1 MKNIILAIAVLL
13 VASCTEDTQ
22 LPEIDGLYTAQSLD
36 LTASMQ
42 IEGGCCVSFDVQ
54 IKGESAGTWTQI
66 STTGKYPD
74 YTYDVEGLRVR
85 AHFNNVE
92 CIAAR
97 LDGVLRSGY
106 SDGPNME
113 NCSLPFDDLP
123 LIFSKQ

>member
-13 VASCTEDTQ
+13 VASCTEDIQ

-36 LTASMQ
+36 LTAAMQ

-54 IKGESAGTWTQI
+54 IKGESAGTRTQI

-74 YTYDVEGLRVR
+74 YTYDVEGLRIR

-106 SDGPNME
+106 LDGPTIV
-113 NCSLPFDDLP
+113 SSYIPFDDLP

>member
-36 LTASMQ
+36 LTAAMQ
-42 IEGGCCVSFDVQ
+42 IEDGYCVCFDVL
-54 IKGESAGTWTQI
+54 IKGENAGTWTQI

-74 YTYDVEGLRVR
+74 YTYDVEGLRIRV
-85 AHFNNVE
+85 HFNNVE

-106 SDGPNME
+106 SDGQNME
-113 NCSLPFDDLP
+113 GYSLPFDDLP

>member
-36 LTASMQ
+36 LTAAMQ
-42 IEGGCCVSFDVQ
+42 IEGGRCVSFGVQ

-66 STTGKYPD
+66 GTTGNYPD
-74 YTYDVEGLRVR
+74 YTYVVEGLRIR

-92 CIAAR
+92 SIAAR

-106 SDGPNME
+106 SACPNME
-113 NCSLPFDDLP
+113 GYSLPFDDLP
-123 LIFSKQ
+123 LTFSKQ

>member
-36 LTASMQ
+36 LTAAMQ
-42 IEGGCCVSFDVQ
+42 IEGGCCVCFDVR
-54 IKGESAGTWTQI
+54 IKGEDAGTWTQI

-74 YTYDVEGLRVR
+74 YTYDVEGLRIR
-85 AHFNNVE
+85 AHFNNIE

-106 SDGPNME
+106 LDGPTIV
-113 NCSLPFDDLP
+113 SSDIPFDDLP